1 MARKTINKIIS
12 SKWFLI
18 AVSCLISIFLWVYV
32 NSVENVDIENT
43 ITGIPVTYI
52 GEEDILAD
60 RKLIVTDKA
69 DQTVTLRL
77 YGKRSDI
84 SSIKKSDIQVTVD
97 LTDVKN
103 TGAIERV
110 YDVALTN
117 DVNIN
122 DIFIDKMPAYV
133 TINIDRMSTT
143 KVDIRGE
150 INVTVAEGYMAEPA
164 EYDREYIEI
173 SGPGEIIS
181 RVDHVLV
188 KVERENLNKTVTNSV
203 DYKLIDAE
211 GNEVVSDEIEVDVE
225 QVEVTIPV
233 VMYKEVV
240 LDVDIIPGGG
250 AKRTDAVVEI
260 EPKTIALSGDAGIL
274 SSLNKIS
281 IGSIDLSDF
290 AVSSTHKFS
299 IPVSNELNNLSGVT
313 EAEVKVSIKNL
324 ATKRLLVSNIEFDN
338 VSEGYTATSVT
349 QYLEVMIRGPQEIID
364 LVNAYNVRIVA
375 DLADL
380 GSAVGRYAVEAK
392 IIVDGYS
399 DAGGVG
405 DYSVVVS
412 LEEESLIEE
421 QIEE

>member
-1 MARKTINKIIS
+1 MARKTINNLIS

-18 AVSCLISIFLWVYV
+18 TVSCLISIFLWVYV
-32 NSVENVDIENT
+32 NNVENVDIEST

-60 RKLIVTDKA
+60 RKLIVTDK
-69 DQTVTLRL
+69 DEQTVTLRL

-84 SSIKKSDIQVTVD
+84 NQITKNDIQVTVD
-97 LTDVKN
+97 LTDIKN
-103 TGAIERV
+103 TGVVERV

-117 DVNIN
+117 GVDIN
-122 DIFIDKMPAYV
+122 DIFVDKNPTYV

-143 KVDIRGE
+143 KINLRGE

-164 EYDREYIEI
+164 EYDREYLEI
-173 SGPGEIIS
+173 SGPEEIIS
-181 RVDHVLV
+181 KVDHALV
-188 KVERENLNKTVTNSV
+188 RVSRENLTKTVTNRV

-240 LDVDIIPGGG
+240 LDVDILPGGG
-250 AKRTDAVVEI
+250 AKRSDAIVEI
-260 EPKTIALSGDAGIL
+260 DPPTIALSGDAGIL
-274 SSLNKIS
+274 SALNKIS

-290 AVSSTHKFS
+290 AVSTTQTFTV
-299 IPVSNELNNLSGVT
+299 PVSNELNNLSGIT
-313 EAEVKVSIKNL
+313 EAEVKVSVKNL

-380 GSAVGRYAVEAK
+380 GSAVGRYAVDAK

-405 DYSVVVS
+405 DYTVVVS
-412 LEEESLIEE
+412 LEEGVPEEMIEE
-421 QIEE
+421 

>member
-1 MARKTINKIIS
+1 MARKTINKLTS
-12 SKWFLI
+12 NKWFLI

-43 ITGIPVTYI
+43 ITGIPVTYL

-103 TGAIERV
+103 TGEIERV

-117 DVNIN
+117 GVDIN
-122 DIFIDKMPAYV
+122 DIFIDKTPTYV
-133 TINIDRMSTT
+133 TVNIDRMSTT
-143 KVDIRGE
+143 KVEIRGE

-173 SGPGEIIS
+173 SGPGELIS
-181 RVDHVLV
+181 KVDHAFVR
-188 KVERENLNKTVTNSV
+188 VERENLNKTVTNSV

-211 GNEVVSDEIEVDVE
+211 GNEVVSDEIEVDVD

-250 AKRTDAVVEI
+250 AKKTDAVVEI
-260 EPKTIALSGDAGIL
+260 EPRTIALSGDAGIL

-281 IGSIDLSDF
+281 IGSVDLSDF
-290 AVSSTHKFS
+290 AISHTATFT
-299 IPVSNELNNLSGVT
+299 IPVSNELNNLSGIT
-313 EAEVKVSIKNL
+313 EAEVKVSVKNL

-380 GSAVGRYAVEAK
+380 GSAVGRYAVDAK
-392 IIVDGYS
+392 VIVDGYS

-412 LEEESLIEE
+412 LEESIPEE
-421 QIEE
+421 QMEE

>member
-1 MARKTINKIIS
+1 MARKTINKLTS
-12 SKWFLI
+12 NKWFLI

-32 NSVENVDIENT
+32 NSVENVDIEST
-43 ITGIPVTYI
+43 FTGIPVTYL

-97 LTDVKN
+97 LTDVKH
-103 TGAIERV
+103 TGQIERV

-117 DVNIN
+117 GVNIN
-122 DIFIDKMPAYV
+122 DIFIDKTPTYV
-133 TINIDRMSTT
+133 TVNIDRMSTT

-164 EYDREYIEI
+164 EYDREYIEL
-173 SGPGEIIS
+173 SGPGEVIS
-181 RVDHVLV
+181 RVEYALV
-188 KVERENLNKTVTNSV
+188 RVERENLTKTVTNSV
-203 DYKLIDAE
+203 DYRLIDAD
-211 GNEVVSDEIEVDVE
+211 GNEVVSDEIEVDVK

-250 AKRTDAVVEI
+250 AKAGDAVVEI
-260 EPKTIALSGDAGIL
+260 TPAKIALSGDAGIL

-290 AVSSTHKFS
+290 AVSHTGTFT

-313 EAEVKVSIKNL
+313 EAEVKVSVKNL

-338 VSEGYTATSVT
+338 VSEGYTATPVT
-349 QYLEVMIRGPQEIID
+349 QYLEVTIRGPQEIID

-375 DLADL
+375 DLTEL
-380 GSAVGRYAVEAK
+380 GAAVGRYAVDAK

-405 DYSVVVS
+405 NYAVVVS
-412 LEEESLIEE
+412 LEEGVPEE
-421 QIEE
+421 QTEE

>member
-1 MARKTINKIIS
+1 MARKTINKLTS
-12 SKWFLI
+12 NKWFLI
-18 AVSCLISIFLWVYV
+18 VISCLVSIFLWVYV
-32 NSVENVDIENT
+32 NSVENVDIEVT
-43 ITGIPVTYI
+43 FTGVPVTYL

-69 DQTVTLRL
+69 DQAVTLRL

-103 TGAIERV
+103 TGEIERV

-117 DVNIN
+117 GVDIN
-122 DIFIDKMPAYV
+122 DIFIDKTPTYV
-133 TINIDRMSTT
+133 TVNIDRMSTT

-173 SGPGEIIS
+173 SGPNEIIS
-181 RVDHVLV
+181 RVDHALV
-188 KVERENLNKTVTNSV
+188 RVARENLNKTVTNSV
-203 DYKLIDAE
+203 DYKLIDGE
-211 GNEVVSDEIEVDVE
+211 GNVVESDEIEVDVE

-250 AKRTDAVVEI
+250 AKKTDAVVEI
-260 EPKTIALSGDAGIL
+260 EPRTIALSGDAGIL

-290 AVSSTHKFS
+290 AVSHTATFT

-313 EAEVKVSIKNL
+313 EAEVKVSVKNL

-380 GSAVGRYAVEAK
+380 GSAVGRYAVDAK

-405 DYSVVVS
+405 DYAVVVS
-412 LEEESLIEE
+412 LEEGQPEKQNEE
-421 QIEE
+421 E

>member
-1 MARKTINKIIS
+1 MARKTINKLTS
-12 SKWFLI
+12 NKWFLI

-43 ITGIPVTYI
+43 ITGIPVTYL

-103 TGAIERV
+103 TGEIERV

-117 DVNIN
+117 GVDIN
-122 DIFIDKMPAYV
+122 DIFIDKTPTYV
-133 TINIDRMSTT
+133 TVNIDRMSTT
-143 KVDIRGE
+143 KVEIRGE

-173 SGPGEIIS
+173 SGPGELIS
-181 RVDHVLV
+181 KVDHAFVR
-188 KVERENLNKTVTNSV
+188 VERENLNKTVTNSV

-211 GNEVVSDEIEVDVE
+211 GNEVVSDEIEVDVD

-250 AKRTDAVVEI
+250 AKKTDAVVEI
-260 EPKTIALSGDAGIL
+260 EPRTIALSGDAGIL

-281 IGSIDLSDF
+281 IGSVDLSDF
-290 AVSSTHKFS
+290 AISHTATFT
-299 IPVSNELNNLSGVT
+299 IPVSNELNNLSGIT
-313 EAEVKVSIKNL
+313 EAEVKVSVKNL

-380 GSAVGRYAVEAK
+380 GSAVGRYAVDAK
-392 IIVDGYS
+392 VIVEGYS

-412 LEEESLIEE
+412 LEESIPEE
-421 QIEE
+421 QMEE

>member
-1 MARKTINKIIS
+1 MARKTINKLTS
-12 SKWFLI
+12 NKWFLI

-43 ITGIPVTYI
+43 ITGIQVTYL

-84 SSIKKSDIQVTVD
+84 NSIKKSDIQVTVD

-103 TGAIERV
+103 TGEIERV

-117 DVNIN
+117 GVDIN
-122 DIFIDKMPAYV
+122 DIFIDKTPTYV
-133 TINIDRMSTT
+133 TVNIDRMSTT
-143 KVDIRGE
+143 KVEIRGE

-173 SGPGEIIS
+173 SGPGELIS
-181 RVDHVLV
+181 RVDHAFVR
-188 KVERENLNKTVTNSV
+188 VERENLNKTVTNSV

-211 GNEVVSDEIEVDVE
+211 GNEVVSDEIEVDVD

-250 AKRTDAVVEI
+250 AKKTDAVVEI
-260 EPKTIALSGDAGIL
+260 EPRTIALSGDAGIL

-281 IGSIDLSDF
+281 IGSVDLSDF
-290 AVSSTHKFS
+290 AISHTATFT
-299 IPVSNELNNLSGVT
+299 IPVSNELNNLSGIT
-313 EAEVKVSIKNL
+313 EAEVKVSVKNL

-380 GSAVGRYAVEAK
+380 GSAVGRYAVDAK
-392 IIVDGYS
+392 VIVDGYS

-412 LEEESLIEE
+412 LEESIPEE
-421 QIEE
+421 QMEE